1 MPGTVLAVNVA
12 VGDVVAK
19 GAGLAV
25 MEAMKMEIA
34 LSAPFDGVVAA
45 VNARVGERVA
55 EGVCVVRVEAV

>member
-1 MPGTVLAVNVA
+1 
-12 VGDVVAK
+12 
-19 GAGLAV
+19 

-45 VNARVGERVA
+45 VNVRVGERVA